1 MIIVNDSIHLKKIN
15 AEIKTRKDLTC
26 FHYKEM
32 ITLSEN
38 DASLI

>member
-1 MIIVNDSIHLKKIN
+1 MIAYTKKN
-15 AEIKTRKDLTC
+15 KSWEKEKDLIC

-38 DASLI
+38 DASLFEY